1 MKFSILVAFLFVLAV
16 ANAYPSNSVSSS
28 EPQRKT
34 RSWFGSLK
42 KIVTKFA
49 RKIYY
54 WKDKCH
60 GLECPDYE
68 LKKKTDNYEL
78 RCYSNYS
85 WVGTQYVGKF
95 ALPQRSAWI
104 DIQNSSCVEPHMHSI
119 QILLLCTRIL
129 LQYLRCH
136 RQIGIYRFHKYTNIL
151 RRNTTPVLSIGFL
164 PFQEKF
170 VTSPTNF
177 HLKVSVFCQSPSPYE
192 KYICVSH
199 VNHMW
204 LFQFHMWT
212 TCELKHM

>member
-1 MKFSILVAFLFVLAV
+1 MILETLHKVLINDFPISIFLVLNLNYARIARSVRMKFSILVAFLFVLAV

-95 ALPQRSAWI
+95 ALPQRSA
-104 DIQNSSCVEPHMHSI
+104 
-119 QILLLCTRIL
+119 
-129 LQYLRCH
+129 
-136 RQIGIYRFHKYTNIL
+136 
-151 RRNTTPVLSIGFL
+151 
-164 PFQEKF
+164 
-170 VTSPTNF
+170 
-177 HLKVSVFCQSPSPYE
+177 
-192 KYICVSH
+192 
-199 VNHMW
+199 
-204 LFQFHMWT
+204 
-212 TCELKHM
+212 